1 MVLTH
6 AAHMQVAALLW
17 AVIDVVRTAGVV
29 LLVLALQDMTPVPVW
44 VAVVMSFAPNLFGFA
59 AVAVNYTRHRYVAWR
74 VAREVR

>member
-6 AAHMQVAALLW
+6 SVQVQLAALVAALMDL
-17 AVIDVVRTAGVV
+17 VRTAGVV

-44 VAVVMSFAPNLFGFA
+44 AGVAMSFAPNLFGFL
-59 AVAVNYTRHRYVAWR
+59 AVAVNYARHRYVTWR

>member
-1 MVLTH
+1 MVVTH
-6 AAHMQVAALLW
+6 AIQMQLAALVW
-17 AVIDVVRTAGVV
+17 AVMDLVRTAGVV
-29 LLVLALQDMTPVPVW
+29 LLVLALQDMTPAPVW